1 MMRTP
6 RPRPRSMPF
15 ALLGALLAGTT
26 TPVSAQITAI
36 ARSQVADI
44 SHVTFGHLCD
54 DTFVLRND
62 GSREL
67 VAQLGVSK
75 GTEHTPVTLAAK
87 EQLEFSSRGK
97 EDVELWIDGKL
108 VAKAE
113 KEKRECKTIQGNASV
128 TIAPLEV
135 NTTEKDGRI
144 RMANYPFYD
153 PWLYGP
159 YGSWGAGWRMYGA
172 WGPRFGYTGFVG
184 VPIVVG
190 TRGGGGRRR

>member
-1 MMRTP
+1 MWTTRCLSP
-6 RPRPRSMPF
+6 SWKRG
-15 ALLGALLAGTT
+15 ALLGALLAGAAA
-26 TPVSAQITAI
+26 PLSAQITEVL
-36 ARSQVADI
+36 RRPVADI
-44 SHVTFGHLCD
+44 SRVTFGNLCD

-67 VAQLGVSK
+67 NAQLGVTK
-75 GTEHTPVTLAAK
+75 GTEQIPVLLAPH
-87 EQLEFSSRGK
+87 EQLEFTSKGK
-97 EDVELWIDGKL
+97 ADVELWIDGKL

-113 KEKRECKTIQGNASV
+113 KHARGCKAVQGNASV
-128 TIAPLEV
+128 AVAPLQV
-135 NTTEKDGRI
+135 NTTEQTGRA
-144 RMANYPFYD
+144 RFANYPYAD

-159 YGSWGAGWRMYGA
+159 NGPWGAGWGMYGA